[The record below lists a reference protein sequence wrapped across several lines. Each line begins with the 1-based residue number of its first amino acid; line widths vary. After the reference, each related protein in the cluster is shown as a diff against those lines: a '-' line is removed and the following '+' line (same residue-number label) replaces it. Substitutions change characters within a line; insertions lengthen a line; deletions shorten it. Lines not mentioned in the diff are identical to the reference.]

1 MKNWDIDY
9 QNGKIIYNGKWM
21 IKEFK
26 IVAQRSGLNNEEI
39 MQYNFQ
45 AILAKTVGPEAKT
58 FNMDGALAVNGDM
71 SNPSDVICAWYQLA
85 ETKHGGKG
93 GPQKIRRTMKES
105 PRKLQIT
112 YGLQQMAIQVHKQ
125 RGPQGVPVNN
135 NIGVAR
141 TESQI
146 LPDFLQR

>member
-1 MKNWDIDY
+1 
-9 QNGKIIYNGKWM
+9 
-21 IKEFK
+21 
-26 IVAQRSGLNNEEI
+26 
-39 MQYNFQ
+39 
-45 AILAKTVGPEAKT
+45 
-58 FNMDGALAVNGDM
+58 
-71 SNPSDVICAWYQLA
+71 
-85 ETKHGGKG
+85 
-93 GPQKIRRTMKES
+93 MKES

-112 YGLQQMAIQVHKQ
+112 YALQQMAIEVHKQ

>member
-9 QNGKIIYNGKWM
+9 PNGKIIYNGKWM
-21 IKEFK
+21 IKDFRV
-26 IVAQRSGLNNEEI
+26 VAQRSGLNNEEI

-58 FNMDGALAVNGDM
+58 ANMDGALAVNGDM
-71 SNPSDVICAWYQLA
+71 SKPDDVICAWYQLA
-85 ETKHGGKG
+85 
-93 GPQKIRRTMKES
+93 GPQKTRRTMKES

-112 YGLQQMAIQVHKQ
+112 YALQQMAIEVHKQ

-141 TESQI
+141 TESQK